1 MMQNPEQVN
10 ALEDYL
16 SSLYILS
23 HSESTVSSYRMAI
36 INKNKVGFR
45 DFLHQK
51 YNLDEIQLADK
62 IKNGDLDTYKILK
75 EFVIFL
81 DKFGYKPKSIQGRMA
96 AVKGYLRHLGVKVH
110 SEDYKQN
117 VRLPKTLRHREEPMT
132 KEIILRVLRNVPP
145 KIQTVILVLT
155 ASGMRIG
162 ELVQLKLSDI
172 DFGTNPTTIRL
183 RAETTKTRE
192 ARETFLTSEATNS
205 LKDYLR
211 RYFGWKDGQEN
222 EHLKDVAI
230 FGRTSLVKSKK
241 RTPDTKQSSYLLMS
255 GLLMKILSYYL
266 DKVPGLDNK
275 NSNGRRVIHF
285 HAFRK
290 FFRTTVGNV
299 CGRDFAESLIGHHF
313 YMDTYYNM
321 TSEKQREMYL
331 KAEPYLTISDATKM
345 ESSLKYLSEKYQKLE
360 AKYNNLMMRLD
371 EISIPTPNMSQ

>member
-1 MMQNPEQVN
+1 MQELNKDSI
-10 ALEDYL
+10 LEDYL

-23 HSESTVSSYRMAI
+23 HSENTVSSYKLSIA
-36 INKNKVGFR
+36 NKNKVGFR
-45 DFLHQK
+45 DFLNEK
-51 YNLDEIQLADK
+51 YNMDELQLVDK
-62 IKNGDLDTYKILK
+62 IKSEDLDTYKILK

-81 DKFGYKPKSIQGRMA
+81 DRFGYKPSSISTRLA
-96 AVKGYLRHLGVKVH
+96 ATKGYLRHLGVKVH
-110 SEDYKQN
+110 SEEYKQN
-117 VRLPKTLRHREEPMT
+117 VRLPKNFRHREESMT

-172 DFGTNPTTIRL
+172 DFSSNPTIIRL

-192 ARETFLTSEATNS
+192 ARETFLTTEATNS

-222 EHLKDVAI
+222 AHLRDIMI

-313 YMDTYYNM
+313 YMDTYYNLPA
-321 TSEKQREMYL
+321 EKQHEMYL
-331 KAEPYLTISDATKM
+331 KAEPYLTISDSTKI
-345 ESSLKYLSEKYQKLE
+345 ERSLKEISEKHQELE
-360 AKYNNLMMRLD
+360 AKFNGLLQYFKKN
-371 EISIPTPNMSQ
+371 SIEVPHL